1 MLALWEPYGNFLH
14 CLFTLPWSTCLLTSR
29 LMHTGK
35 AGLPSTTSSTS
46 CYGFAPQACPLC
58 LQPCGQWTGPTVSS
72 LRSEWVNEYE
82 AESTTVQSTGGGTRT
97 SVTAVLLCVQWIKV
111 YLCSQVS
118 VCFFW
123 AHMATFASSSKASII
138 WALEILLKIK
148 IRVMDCWRSICFETF
163 ILKCLIFG
171 VEYSQIEVF
180 SCQIN
185 FKLTLWCSTTGLK

>member
-46 CYGFAPQACPLC
+46 CYGFAPQACLLC

-82 AESTTVQSTGGGTRT
+82 TENTTVQSTGSGTRT

-118 VCFFW
+118 VCF
-123 AHMATFASSSKASII
+123 SRQI
-138 WALEILLKIK
+138 WWCFHPAAKQILFEHLKYYWK
-148 IRVMDCWRSICFETF
+148 
-163 ILKCLIFG
+163 LKLGLWIVRGQYVFRLLYLSVWYFG
-171 VEYSQIEVF
+171 SNIA
-180 SCQIN
+180 
-185 FKLTLWCSTTGLK
+185 KLKFFHAKVTSVLQSGAAQ